1 MIDDDDDDDDEV
13 DDIDDGE
20 ARSESET
27 GLNKNEG
34 LVGMSRPLVQTL
46 SLFIEARGE
55 TTPLAML
62 DDRGEWYVMLG
73 NGEELLMTFD
83 SGEWLIIVDT
93 GEGEELIILED
104 GE

>member
-13 DDIDDGE
+13 DDIDDGD

-34 LVGMSRPLVQTL
+34 LVGMSSPLVQTL

-62 DDRGEWYVMLG
+62 G
-73 NGEELLMTFD
+73 NGEELLMTLD